1 MYVHDRQCQ
10 AGLHARVVGIDKG
23 VLGLL
28 NVSLPVLRGN
38 VHNLVCLMQ
47 ESIVMQRERLQ
58 VRVLLASVG
67 WGGCVSHIVVWGLA
81 GGEASSQGGR
91 G

>member
-1 MYVHDRQCQ
+1 MYVYDRQCQ
-10 AGLHARVVGIDKG
+10 AGLHARVVGIDEG

-28 NVSLPVLRGN
+28 NALLPVLRGN

-58 VRVLLASVG
+58 VRMLLASVG
-67 WGGCVSHIVVWGLA
+67 RRRVSHTVVWGLA